1 VRNNSIRKAYNAGR
15 YYPSSKEEIEKFF
28 TLFNHSLE
36 QAEDSKE
43 RLSINPQAVIAPHGE
58 YYLSGFTANIAH
70 RLLAKRRVKRVVV
83 IAAAENIPFKGVATV
98 DFEYYETPLGELKVD
113 RDYLGVIAT
122 HFPITLIESGYK
134 QEYKTEIQMP
144 FIAHYQPEVEVIE
157 LLYNDSSPKLL
168 EELLYWLLEDSLTS
182 IVLSSNLSQNVSE
195 KLGNTL
201 DTFAINAIA
210 HQNISMFHEAEAS
223 SKEGIE
229 ALLKSTHN
237 LNLSSHIL
245 DYRTSTDVTGNPEDC
260 TGYTSAAF
268 CKVE

>member
-1 VRNNSIRKAYNAGR
+1 MNKTIRKAHNAGL
-15 YYPSSKEEIEKFF
+15 YYPNSKEEIEKFI

-36 QAEDSKE
+36 QAEDAKE

-70 RLLAKRRVKRVVV
+70 RLLAKRKVKRVVV

-98 DFEYYETPLGELKVD
+98 DCEHYETPLAKLKVD

-122 HFPITLIESGYK
+122 HFPISLIESGYE
-134 QEYKTEIQMP
+134 QEYKTEIQML
-144 FIAHYQPEVEVIE
+144 FIAHYQPNVQVIE
-157 LLYNDSSPKLL
+157 LLYNDCNSKLL
-168 EELLYWLLEDSLTS
+168 EEIIYWLLEDTLTS
-182 IVLSSNLSQNVSE
+182 VVLSSNLSQNVSE

-210 HQNISMFHEAEAS
+210 HQNSSLLHEAEAS
-223 SKEGIE
+223 SQEGIE
-229 ALLKSTHN
+229 ALLKSTHS

-245 DYRTSTDVTGNPEDC
+245 DYRTSTDVLGNPENC

-268 CKVE
+268 CR